1 MTPSVTDKTP
11 LSAKVWRRHSD
22 PPGLWIAVVIGSVS
36 LHLLAFW
43 LMRSYQFS
51 RLWQQNKA
59 AIPIE
64 VIEIS
69 SQTKPRARKVAS
81 KPKPVPPKPLSTTQ
95 KLRAAN
101 LPKQVLLKDK
111 LTAKPAPPSVQERS
125 AIAFTKN
132 KKAIAEQL
140 QRQQAEQL
148 QRQQAEQLQRQQA
161 KQLQRQQAEQLQRQ
175 QAEQLQR
182 QQAEQLQRQQAEQL
196 QRQQA
201 EQLQRQQAEQLQ
213 RQQAEQLQR
222 QQAEQLQRQQ
232 AEQLQRQQ
240 AEQRQRQQAEQL
252 QRQQAEQLQRQQ
264 AEQRQRQ
271 QAEQLQR
278 QQAEQRQRQ
287 QAEQLQRQ
295 QAEQLQRQQADQLQR
310 QQADQLQRQQV
321 EQLQRQ
327 QAEQLQRQQAEQ
339 LQPEQNAPSGN
350 LLASLVGEPQQV
362 ERDRHNHPA
371 KIKISD
377 QPFPKGLEY
386 VKFIENKPGQPVEF
400 TVILTISEKG
410 KLEKIDVEDEAVP
423 EEERSYYEDFVA
435 DQVFKGWEFE
445 PAYDNDPNEPKPSN
459 LIVRIRIQPLP

>member
-59 AIPIE
+59 DIPIE
-64 VIEIS
+64 VVEIS
-69 SQTKPRARKVAS
+69 FQTKQRARKVAS
-81 KPKPVPPKPLSTTQ
+81 KPKPVSPKPPFITQ

-101 LPKQVLLKDK
+101 LPKQVVLKDK
-111 LTAKPAPPSVQERS
+111 LIAKPATSSVPDRS

-132 KKAIAEQL
+132 KKVIV
-140 QRQQAEQL
+140 
-148 QRQQAEQLQRQQA
+148 
-161 KQLQRQQAEQLQRQ
+161 EQLQRQ

-232 AEQLQRQQ
+232 AEQLQ
-240 AEQRQRQQAEQL
+240 L
-252 QRQQAEQLQRQQ
+252 
-264 AEQRQRQ
+264 
-271 QAEQLQR
+271 
-278 QQAEQRQRQ
+278 
-287 QAEQLQRQ
+287 
-295 QAEQLQRQQADQLQR
+295 
-310 QQADQLQRQQV
+310 
-321 EQLQRQ
+321 
-327 QAEQLQRQQAEQ
+327 
-339 LQPEQNAPSGN
+339 EQNAPSGN
-350 LLASLVGEPQQV
+350 LLASLVGEPRQV

-371 KIKISD
+371 KIKLND

-410 KLEKIDVEDEAVP
+410 KLEKIDIEDEAVP
-423 EEERSYYEDFVA
+423 VDERSYYEDFVA

-445 PAYDNDPNEPKPSN
+445 PAYDNNPNEPKPSN
-459 LIVRIRIQPLP
+459 LIVRIKIQPFP